1 MTSTIIPPSLSQG
14 DSITLLSTARKIDPS
29 QLDEVI
35 RIITEQGYIVK
46 LSQNLL
52 SEDNQYCGSD
62 EQRAADLQQAINDDN
77 CKAILCF
84 RGGYGTVRILEKV
97 NFKPLIASPKWIC
110 GYSDVTAIH
119 NALNGLGL
127 ASLHCTMP
135 VNFDSNTEEALTSF
149 FDHLSGKRVTIK
161 SSPHQFNVAGTC
173 EGLLIGGNLSML
185 YSLSG
190 TKYDIDTSGC
200 ILFLEDLDEY
210 LYHVDRMMWNLSL
223 SNKLLNIKGLVIG
236 GVTEMNDN
244 SIPFGKSAEE
254 IILEHTKPLNIP
266 VCFGFPAGHIDD
278 NRALAFGKSY
288 TLSITEQ
295 GAELKA

>member
-1 MTSTIIPPSLSQG
+1 MTSAIIPPSLSQG

-161 SSPHQFNVAGTC
+161 SSPHQFNVTGTC

-210 LYHVDRMMWNLSL
+210 LYHVDRMMWNFSL

-236 GVTEMNDN
+236 GVTDMNDN

-266 VCFGFPAGHIDD
+266 ISFGFPAGHVDD

>member
-35 RIITEQGYIVK
+35 RIITEQGYKVK